1 MQRKPMSRRE
11 GRDSARRSSRFDREP
26 SPKRFRRDG
35 LQERERSRVTSGAD
49 VDNVD
54 HHGKDHKR
62 RRLHDVVPHEASLA
76 HDSKKES
83 EAEKKDS
90 DKKPNEHN
98 EGSKR
103 LSDPTDLPRS
113 RSYVQHDERGS
124 ARQVGRRATG
134 EHGWWKDS
142 RDHHNE
148 RAEKAHGRSRDQRHE
163 KLGAK
168 PDDNT
173 LHRKDGPSERKDDPL
188 PTTKKRPAFREKK
201 VPADLGDANPAATE
215 AVKSSQTCYSPERN
229 ERRDDRSSNLRHFDR
244 TEKQYT
250 IESASNKVEARRD
263 DFSLRGR
270 YRGGSG
276 NYRGRDRF
284 SVGQGYHPSKPRIE
298 KWKHDLYQEIDKDP
312 IPKNEDDQIAKLEAL
327 LAS

>member
-1 MQRKPMSRRE
+1 MSRRE

-35 LQERERSRVTSGAD
+35 LQERERSRVTSSAD
-49 VDNVD
+49 LNNVD
-54 HHGKDHKR
+54 RNGKVHKHQH
-62 RRLHDVVPHEASLA
+62 RLNDVVPHEASLT
-76 HDSKKES
+76 HDPEK
-83 EAEKKDS
+83 EAEAVKKDS
-90 DKKPNEHN
+90 DKKPNEHY
-98 EGSKR
+98 ETSKH

-113 RSYVQHDERGS
+113 RSYFQHDERGS

-148 RAEKAHGRSRDQRHE
+148 RAEKYHGRSRDQRNE
-163 KLGAK
+163 KSVAK

-173 LHRKDGPSERKDDPL
+173 SQRKDGSSQRKDDPL

-201 VPADLGDANPAATE
+201 IPADLGDANPAATE
-215 AVKSSQTCYSPERN
+215 DLKSSQTYYLPERN
-229 ERRDDRSSNLRHFDR
+229 ERRDDRSSNFRHLDR
-244 TEKQYT
+244 TEKQLAVD
-250 IESASNKVEARRD
+250 SAPNKGEARRD

-270 YRGGSG
+270 YQGGGGGG

-284 SVGQGYHPSKPRIE
+284 NGRQGYHSSKPRIE
-298 KWKHDLYQEIDKDP
+298 KWKHDLYQEIDQDP
-312 IPKNEDDQIAKLEAL
+312 IPKNEDDQISKLEAL

>member
-1 MQRKPMSRRE
+1 MSRRE

-35 LQERERSRVTSGAD
+35 LQERERSRVTSTAD
-49 VDNVD
+49 LDNVD
-54 HHGKDHKR
+54 HNGKDHKHQ
-62 RRLHDVVPHEASLA
+62 RRLHDVVPVEASLT
-76 HDSKKES
+76 HDSKKET

-90 DKKPNEHN
+90 DKKPNEHF
-98 EGSKR
+98 EGSKHS
-103 LSDPTDLPRS
+103 SDPTDLPRS
-113 RSYVQHDERGS
+113 RSYFQHDERGS

-148 RAEKAHGRSRDQRHE
+148 RADKTYGRSRDRRNE
-163 KLGAK
+163 KSGAK
-168 PDDNT
+168 LDDNT
-173 LHRKDGPSERKDDPL
+173 LQRNDGPSERKDDPL

-201 VPADLGDANPAATE
+201 IPADLGDANPTTIEAA
-215 AVKSSQTCYSPERN
+215 KSSQTYYFSERN
-229 ERRDDRSSNLRHFDR
+229 ERRDDRSSNLRHLDR
-244 TEKQYT
+244 TEKRYT
-250 IESASNKVEARRD
+250 TESAPNKVEARRD

-270 YRGGSG
+270 YQAAGGG

-284 SVGQGYHPSKPRIE
+284 SGRQGYHPSKPRIE
-298 KWKHDLYQEIDKDP
+298 KWKHDLYQETDKDP

>member
-62 RRLHDVVPHEASLA
+62 RRLHDV
-76 HDSKKES
+76 
-83 EAEKKDS
+83 
-90 DKKPNEHN
+90 
-98 EGSKR
+98 
-103 LSDPTDLPRS
+103 
-113 RSYVQHDERGS
+113 HDERGS